1 MQKKDVLKKYLAHNG
16 SVRVIVLDA
25 TKMVSKARQ
34 VHLLSNVATAALGRT
49 LVMSTIMSSMFKE
62 DSYRLTVQIRGDGPL
77 GSIVVCGDKSLKIK
91 GYVKNH
97 DVELPLND
105 KGKLDVGGAIG
116 NGTLTVIKDI
126 GLKDPYIGN
135 SELISSEIAEDFAY
149 YFANSEQT
157 PSVVFLGVNI
167 GKNNKVQKPC
177 GYIIQ
182 PLPDADSKTIEL
194 IENIN
199 LNISSVTSLMTDIED
214 MDEVARTITEDNN
227 IEFLEEAYPVY
238 KCDCSKKRIE
248 RTIVALGKKEAIDIL
263 NENNGVLELTCNFC
277 NKVYQYDKE
286 QVEDIFNL
294 FGFNSP
300 MLAS

>member
-1 MQKKDVLKKYLAHNG
+1 MQKKDILKKYLAHNG

-105 KGKLDVGGAIG
+105 KGKLDVGAAIG
-116 NGTLTVIKDI
+116 KGTLTVIKDI

-167 GKNNKVQKPC
+167 EKNNKVQKAC

-182 PLPDADSKTIEL
+182 PLPDADSKTIDL

-214 MDEVARTITEDNN
+214 MDEVARTITGDNN

-248 RTIVALGKKEAIDIL
+248 RTIVALGKKDAIDIL

-286 QVEDIFNL
+286 QVENIFNK
-294 FGFNSP
+294 P
-300 MLAS
+300 RKK

>member
-1 MQKKDVLKKYLAHNG
+1 MQKKDILKKYLAHNG

-167 GKNNKVQKPC
+167 EKNNKVQKAC

-182 PLPDADSKTIEL
+182 PLPDADSKTIDL

-214 MDEVARTITEDNN
+214 MDEVARTITGDNN

-248 RTIVALGKKEAIDIL
+248 RTIVALGKKDAIDIL

-286 QVEDIFNL
+286 QVENIFNK
-294 FGFNSP
+294 P
-300 MLAS
+300 RKK